1 MNREY
6 PANSVLIQGQSE
18 RQVDLLGNAGT
29 TVSWIAFLHLN
40 DGIDDFFTG
49 SFGTGLPATTGRIQQ
64 PILPLLHCVMK

>member
-6 PANSVLIQGQSE
+6 PANSVLIQVQSE

-29 TVSWIAFLHLN
+29 TVSWIALLHLY

-49 SFGTGLPATTGRIQQ
+49 SFGTGLPATTG
-64 PILPLLHCVMK
+64 